1 MTITL
6 ILVCTWLIL
15 WLSMIALH
23 ILSLVSK
30 NEIIDYLLE
39 HDTFEYLV
47 IGQMICLVLGISF
60 FMFNLIKFLVSGVI
74 N

>member
-6 ILVCTWLIL
+6 ILVCTWLIHC
-15 WLSMIALH
+15 LSMIALH

>member
-15 WLSMIALH
+15 WLSMIVLH

-30 NEIIDYLLE
+30 NAIIDYLLE

-47 IGQMICLVLGISF
+47 IGQMICLVLGILF
-60 FMFNLIKFLVSGVI
+60 FMFNLIKFLVSGV
-74 N
+74 